1 MYIFADA
8 GAAPIW
14 TEVGAAAARFFS
26 PSQTNNYTQTNHH
39 TGYIANSQDEH
50 FCNVVFTFCVC
61 QSLCTTSDSL
71 IYSGVRV
78 SKNHSHSLAR
88 KVVKSLFVKILRKNP
103 RVLAVRHQLKGD
115 RFCSKTAYVL

>member
-14 TEVGAAAARFFS
+14 TEVGAAATRFFS
-26 PSQTNNYTQTNHH
+26 PSQTNNYTQTNQH

-61 QSLCTTSDSL
+61 
-71 IYSGVRV
+71 
-78 SKNHSHSLAR
+78 
-88 KVVKSLFVKILRKNP
+88 
-103 RVLAVRHQLKGD
+103 
-115 RFCSKTAYVL
+115 